1 MDSNAGIAGETGC
14 CELTV
19 LDRGRH
25 QLRIESPWKLFGPV
39 INNEDHLK
47 LKVFN
52 NLPTYYLSNS
62 TAGLLAGDRLT
73 VDVKLMPG
81 TGAKII
87 APAATKVFSMREG
100 CATQNLRF
108 TVGTDATLFY
118 YGNQLIPYA
127 RSNYSQRADYLLE
140 SGASL
145 VVMEFFTSGR
155 VAGGEVFAFERLRLR
170 SRIYLNQNLILDDR
184 LFVNPNTA
192 DGALIDQPGVLEPG
206 RMVIGT
212 LYLAGRIAAEV
223 TKLDALDRQPGLGF
237 TAPAPGLIVGR
248 AVAPTAQKA
257 EKALKVIFDDC

>member
-1 MDSNAGIAGETGC
+1 MDSNAGVVGEASC

-39 INNEDHLK
+39 INNEDQLK
-47 LKVFN
+47 LAAFD

-62 TAGLLAGDRLT
+62 TAGLLAGDRLAAN
-73 VDVKLMPG
+73 VKLMPG

-100 CATQNLRF
+100 YATQNLQF
-108 TVGTDATLFY
+108 AVGTAATLFY

-127 RSNYSQRADYLLE
+127 QSDYTQNADYHLE
-140 SGASL
+140 TGASL
-145 VVMEFFTSGR
+145 VVMEFLTPGR

-170 SRIYLNQNLILDDR
+170 SRIFLNQKLILDDR
-184 LFVNPNTA
+184 LSINPNA
-192 DGALIDQPGVLEPG
+192 AGGELIAQPGVFNPG
-206 RMVIGT
+206 RLVIGT
-212 LYLAGRIAAEV
+212 LYLAGRIVAEV

-237 TAPAPGLIVGR
+237 TAPDPELIVGR
-248 AVAPTAQKA
+248 AIASTVQEA

>member
-87 APAATKVFSMREG
+87 APAATKVFSMQTG
-100 CATQNLRF
+100 
-108 TVGTDATLFY
+108 
-118 YGNQLIPYA
+118 
-127 RSNYSQRADYLLE
+127 
-140 SGASL
+140 
-145 VVMEFFTSGR
+145 
-155 VAGGEVFAFERLRLR
+155 
-170 SRIYLNQNLILDDR
+170 
-184 LFVNPNTA
+184 
-192 DGALIDQPGVLEPG
+192 
-206 RMVIGT
+206 
-212 LYLAGRIAAEV
+212 
-223 TKLDALDRQPGLGF
+223 
-237 TAPAPGLIVGR
+237 
-248 AVAPTAQKA
+248 
-257 EKALKVIFDDC
+257 